1 MSTTSTGATGSTGPD
16 AGLRAD
22 VETLTV
28 ENITVEFGA
37 IKALSDVS
45 FTVLPGTVH
54 AVIGPNGAG
63 KSTMFNV
70 LSGVYRATSGEVRL
84 GDTLLN
90 GLRPY
95 KIANLGVARAFQN
108 IALSGTQTVAENL
121 MLGRHS
127 LTRAGF
133 LSSGLRLPR
142 ATREAKVHGER
153 IREIA
158 DFLELGAKLDVP
170 VGVLSYGDQKR
181 VEVARALC
189 TEPRLLLLDEPVAGM
204 NSEET
209 DRMARAVLEIRD
221 ELGISI
227 VLVEHD
233 MGMVM
238 SIADRVT
245 VLDFGRRIADGT
257 PEETQADP
265 EVIRAYLGS
274 GDETG
279 SASTADQHEDQ
290 HQEPAPGP
298 PRGDPAMTQFLS
310 LLLNGLSLGA
320 IYALIALGFVIIFK
334 ASEVTSFMQGSLLL
348 LGAYLMGRWHET
360 LGFWGAVALGIAGSA
375 IAAVL
380 VERVLINRLRGAP
393 VISLAILTIGVDLI
407 IVTELTRRIGSDIL
421 NVGHPWAGGV
431 ISIGGVGIT
440 TNRAMAI
447 LAAAVLIGAFFLTF
461 KYSNWGISM
470 RAAAEDG
477 EAAALMGIHMGRV
490 SMFAWML
497 AGVLAA
503 VAGLFAVGAP
513 TPGVTPAV
521 ATVALSALPA
531 AILGGLDST
540 GGALVG
546 GILIGL
552 AESLAAG
559 YQDEIAFLGRG
570 FGDVVPYVVMVAV
583 LLVRP
588 AGLFGTREMTRV

>member
-1 MSTTSTGATGSTGPD
+1 M
-16 AGLRAD
+16 
-22 VETLTV
+22 
-28 ENITVEFGA
+28 
-37 IKALSDVS
+37 
-45 FTVLPGTVH
+45 
-54 AVIGPNGAG
+54 
-63 KSTMFNV
+63 
-70 LSGVYRATSGEVRL
+70 
-84 GDTLLN
+84 
-90 GLRPY
+90 
-95 KIANLGVARAFQN
+95 
-108 IALSGTQTVAENL
+108 
-121 MLGRHS
+121 
-127 LTRAGF
+127 
-133 LSSGLRLPR
+133 
-142 ATREAKVHGER
+142 
-153 IREIA
+153 
-158 DFLELGAKLDVP
+158 
-170 VGVLSYGDQKR
+170 GVLSYGDQKR

-204 NSEET
+204 NAEET

-257 PEETQADP
+257 PEETQSDP
-265 EVIRAYLGS
+265 EVIRAYLGV
-274 GDETG
+274 GRRDRTRRQ
-279 SASTADQHEDQ
+279 ATA
-290 HQEPAPGP
+290 APGP

-348 LGAYLMGRWHET
+348 LGAYLMGRFHET

-375 IAAVL
+375 VAAVL

-421 NVGHPWAGGV
+421 NVGHPWGGDV
-431 ISIGGVGIT
+431 ISLGGVGIT
-440 TNRAMAI
+440 TNRALAI
-447 LAAAVLIGAFFLTF
+447 VVAAVLIGAFFLTF
-461 KYSNWGISM
+461 KYSSWGISM

-490 SMFAWML
+490 SMFAWMI

-513 TPGVTPAV
+513 DPGSHARRSPR
-521 ATVALSALPA
+521 SP
-531 AILGGLDST
+531 
-540 GGALVG
+540 
-546 GILIGL
+546 
-552 AESLAAG
+552 
-559 YQDEIAFLGRG
+559 
-570 FGDVVPYVVMVAV
+570 
-583 LLVRP
+583 
-588 AGLFGTREMTRV
+588 